1 MTKAQ
6 EIEFKKEQI
15 NQRIKALENKFEGRL
30 ESTQKTLSYTQNPS
44 SFIAKRPFLSILLA
58 GSLGL
63 VTGMVSSGSK
73 SKKTNGELNQ
83 MVQPQIHGKDT
94 VAYLVGNSIKRRLI
108 QLVLDK
114 GLDEIE
120 RLIKKKSTQ

>member
-15 NQRIKALENKFEGRL
+15 NQRIKELENKFDGRL
-30 ESTQKTLSYTQNPS
+30 EITQKRLSYTQKLS
-44 SFIAKRPFLSILLA
+44 SLIVKRPFLSILLA

-63 VTGMVSSGSK
+63 VTGMVNSGSK
-73 SKKTNGELNQ
+73 SKRTNGEGSQ
-83 MVQPQIHGKDT
+83 TVQSHSHEKDT

-120 RLIKKKSTQ
+120 RLMKKKSTQ